1 LIILGRYVL
10 TPDIFDEID
19 KLKPHPNGELQLT
32 DALLSQSLRTPV
44 LGHLTTTQ
52 RWDTGTPLGWLEA
65 VLDAALVRPDVA
77 PQLRAWLERRLK

>member
-1 LIILGRYVL
+1 L
-10 TPDIFDEID
+10 TADIFEEID

-65 VLDAALVRPDVA
+65 VLDAALARPDVA
-77 PQLRAWLERRLK
+77 PQLRHWLQTRLG